1 MLQSSGQSWIECGSP
16 NMGYD
21 LRNQIVADV
30 FYDNGKEFI
39 KFTNDEVILVETAWR
54 MGWERVLNYAT
65 N

>member
-1 MLQSSGQSWIECGSP
+1 
-16 NMGYD
+16 MGYD